1 MCPIYSEI
9 FKKVFDMNKKKKQPK
24 TIISNKEARHLR
36 SLGHHLTPLVML
48 GREGV
53 TDTVLASLD
62 ILLTKRELLKVKI
75 QNNCPLDRKKAA
87 EKLSAA
93 TGAAVAQ
100 VIGKMIL
107 LYRHNPDLPTE
118 KRISLA

>member
-1 MCPIYSEI
+1 
-9 FKKVFDMNKKKKQPK
+9 MNKKKKQPK

-107 LYRHNPDLPTE
+107 LYRHNPDLPPE
-118 KRISLA
+118 KRISLS

>member
-1 MCPIYSEI
+1 
-9 FKKVFDMNKKKKQPK
+9 MNKKKKQPK

-75 QNNCPLDRKKAA
+75 QNNCPLDRKEAA
-87 EKLSAA
+87 EELSAA
-93 TGAAVAQ
+93 TGAVVAQ

-118 KRISLA
+118 KRISLS